1 VDINNPIPR
10 EWSSYVTQ
18 TNLGLEVIPA
28 HLYSVKAYISTVT
41 TKLTFFDFVSG
52 SREDLTNMQQP
63 NMLPNPESFL
73 IQNIRIFSWGNVK
86 SDDSGTGDS
95 TAIASQFDDMVKLTN
110 RGVLKL
116 KIGNKSYG
124 PWPLWT
130 LSANSF
136 VKGAFASGSDLL
148 ADYGQLDGQLYPLN
162 PYLMIAPLQQFT
174 VSLEWPGAATDAIP
188 GGPVTLSQDDGEDL
202 ENLPIEILFD
212 GQMAR
217 SIQ

>member
-1 VDINNPIPR
+1 MDINNPIPR

-41 TKLTFFDFVSG
+41 TKLTFFDFVAG
-52 SREDLTNMQQP
+52 SRDDLTNMQQP

-73 IQNIRIFSWGNVK
+73 IQNIRIFSWGSVK
-86 SDDSGTGDS
+86 SNDSGAGDA
-95 TAIASQFDDMVKLTN
+95 TPLVSQFNDMVQLLN
-110 RGVLKL
+110 RGILKM
-116 KIGNKSYG
+116 KIGNKAYG

-130 LSANSF
+130 LPANSF
-136 VKGAFASGSDLL
+136 VKGAFSTGSDLL
-148 ADYGQLDGQLYPLN
+148 GDYGQGDGNLYPLN

-174 VSLEWPGAATDAIP
+174 VSLEWPGAATDPIP
-188 GGPVTLSQDDGEDL
+188 GGPVTLSQDDGEVL
-202 ENLPIEILFD
+202 EHLPIEILFD